1 MIPLPQILIR
11 TLPGERFTPFALAQK
26 LRATAILESAS
37 FTHGKARYSILLIDE
52 AFRVTQEAD
61 TDTVAITIDGEKKSA
76 ESSDILEVLD
86 TIAREHRKG
95 ETDFPL
101 PASGI
106 GYLGYDYAQRCDTI
120 HIASRT
126 DTIGVPESQFIVG
139 HTYIVFDHF
148 TDTIHICGMNYT
160 LRAIDLE
167 KAIDEIERRINSLD
181 FSYLETPAPPL
192 LSTIITDEKS
202 SHDDFIEGVKEIK
215 EHIVKGNLLQAV
227 LSRRLEIASEES
239 AISVYRRLRSTN
251 PSPYLFYIDFGG
263 FQMIGASPES
273 IVKVKHAEASIR
285 PIAGTRRRGKDAA
298 EDVVL
303 SEDLLSDPKEKS
315 EHLMLVDLARND
327 LGRVCR
333 PGTVEVTR
341 YMDIEMFSHVIH
353 IVSDVIGTLDTE
365 KYRPINVLKSSF
377 PAGTVS
383 GAPKI
388 EAIERI
394 SRIEKLDRSFY
405 AGAVGYL
412 EADGDLDFCISIRCA
427 LKKDS
432 IWFLQAGAGIVQD
445 SVPENEWR
453 ETGQKLG
460 ALHAILAGGAV

>member
-1 MIPLPQILIR
+1 MTGSPQILIR

-26 LRATAILESAS
+26 LKAAAILESAS

-52 AFRVTQEAD
+52 AFRVSQKKES
-61 TDTVAITIDGEKKSA
+61 VSILIDGEEKTADKD
-76 ESSDILEVLD
+76 DILEVLD
-86 TIAREHRKG
+86 EIATEHKKG
-95 ETDFPL
+95 ETEFPL

-120 HIASRT
+120 HIAEQK

-160 LRAIDLE
+160 LRSVDLE
-167 KAIDEIERRINSLD
+167 KAINEIERKINSLD
-181 FSYLETPAPPL
+181 FSYLEPPAPSLP
-192 LSTIITDEKS
+192 SSIITDEKV
-202 SHDDFIEGVKEIK
+202 SHDEYIEGVKIIK
-215 EHIVKGNLLQAV
+215 ENIVKGNLLQAV
-227 LSRRLEIASEES
+227 LSRRLEISSEES
-239 AISVYRRLRSTN
+239 AISAYRRLRSTN
-251 PSPYLFYIDFGG
+251 PSPYLFFIDFGEY
-263 FQMIGASPES
+263 QIIGASPES
-273 IVKVKHAEASIR
+273 IVKVKHSTASIR
-285 PIAGTRRRGKDAA
+285 PIAGTRKRGKDAA

-303 SEDLLSDPKEKS
+303 SEDLLNDPKEKS

-327 LGRVCR
+327 LGRVCK
-333 PGTVEVTR
+333 PGTVEVPR

-353 IVSDVIGTLDTE
+353 IVTDVVGTLDTE
-365 KYRPINVLKSSF
+365 KYRPIHVLKSSF

-388 EAIERI
+388 EAIERL

-427 LKKDS
+427 LKKGTT
-432 IWFLQAGAGIVQD
+432 WVLQAGAGIVQD
-445 SVPENEWR
+445 SIPENEWR
-453 ETGQKLG
+453 ETTQKLG
-460 ALHAILAGGAV
+460 ALYAILEGGQA